1 MSRVLVVYGTTEGH
15 PRKVAELIGARLRKR
30 GHATRVIDAAT
41 PEPKQVQPLYDGVIV
56 GGSLHQGEHQ
66 TALAHFVKDKLDW
79 LRGLP
84 RAFFSVSLGVALRD
98 AGQVQDA
105 RRLGQPFVDETRLDA
120 GIVRCCAGALLYTKS
135 DGFKRFV
142 MKAIAR
148 KKGGAVDP
156 SQDYEYTDWNDV
168 TRFVEEYLA
177 ATGMIGQMSHG

>member
-15 PRKVAELIGARLRKR
+15 TRKLAEFIGARLRKR

-41 PEPKQVQPLYDGVIV
+41 PEAKQVQPIYDGVIV
-56 GGSLHQGEHQ
+56 GASLHQGKHQ
-66 TALAHFVKDKLDW
+66 TALAHFVKDNLDW

-84 RAFFSVSLGVALRD
+84 RAFFSVSLGVASRD

-105 RRLGQPFVDETRLDA
+105 QRLAQQFVDETGLDA
-120 GIVRCCAGALLYTKS
+120 GIVRCCAGALLYTQY
-135 DGFKRFV
+135 DWFKRFV

-148 KKGGAVDP
+148 KEGGAVDP
-156 SQDYEYTDWNDV
+156 SQDHEYTDWNDV
-168 TRFVEEYLA
+168 TRFVDEYLA